1 MEITQEHIAGA
12 KTVIARAKELNS
24 KNICLTNRGKLVLQ
38 IGAALVYYKLG
49 QTLVP
54 IGAA

>member
-12 KTVIARAKELNS
+12 TTVIARAKELNS
-24 KNICLTNRGKLVLQ
+24 KNICITNRGKLVLQ

-54 IGAA
+54 I